1 MEGKETVT
9 TPEMPEISEEEIKAL
24 EEEREAAKE
33 AELAPARNAARM
45 RKQSAEIIA
54 EHDDML
60 AELLFEITVSEVE
73 E

>member
-33 AELAPARNAARM
+33 AEFVPARNAARM

>member
-1 MEGKETVT
+1 MEVKETVI
-9 TPEMPEISEEEIKAL
+9 TPELPEISDEEIKAL

-33 AELAPARNAARM
+33 AELAPARNAAHM

-60 AELLFEITVSEVE
+60 AELLFEITVNEVE